1 MHERRMRISRDL
13 LSLYEVAYVPKNPS
27 CLRQGIGQNCLVK
40 AEGWSMVNERS
51 RALFERAQK
60 LMPGGVNSPVR
71 AFRAVGGT
79 PFFVA
84 KGEGCYLWDVDGN
97 KYVDFVCSW
106 GPLILGHAHP
116 EIVAAVKEAVEKG
129 TTYGAPTEL
138 EVLLAEKIQQ
148 AFPSMEMLRLVN
160 SGTEATMSAIRVAR
174 GYTGRKKIVKFEGCY
189 HGHADYLLVKAG
201 SGATTFGI
209 PDSAGVPEGT
219 AQDTIVL
226 PYNEVQ
232 AFNETMDAIGDEIA
246 AVIVEPIAGNM
257 GVVLPKPEF
266 LRALQEQTE
275 RHGAVLIFDEVITGF
290 RVAFGGAQSLYGI
303 RPDMTCLGKIVGGGF
318 PLAAYGGRREI
329 MQSVAPLGPV
339 YQAGTLS
346 GNPVAVTAGLKT
358 LEILERDN
366 PYPEL
371 ERKTRQLTEAIAD
384 AAKEVGIPVQINQIA
399 SMFTVFFTDQPVTD
413 YASAKRSDTQRYAR
427 FFHALL
433 ERGVYFP
440 PSQFEAAF
448 VSIAHDDEALTVTQ
462 EAVKFAMRTLAQ

>member
-1 MHERRMRISRDL
+1 MR
-13 LSLYEVAYVPKNPS
+13 
-27 CLRQGIGQNCLVK
+27 
-40 AEGWSMVNERS
+40 NEKS
-51 RALFERAQK
+51 KVLFERAQS

-71 AFRAVGGT
+71 AFKAVGGT

-97 KYVDFVCSW
+97 RFIDFVCSW

-116 EIVAAVKEAVEKG
+116 EVVAAVKEAVERG

-138 EVLLAEKIQQ
+138 EVALAEKIQQ

-160 SGTEATMSAIRVAR
+160 SGTEATMSAIRAAR

-201 SGATTFGI
+201 SGAATFGI

-226 PYNEVQ
+226 PYNDIE
-232 AFNETMDAIGDEIA
+232 AFNKTMDAMGEEIA

-257 GVVLPKPEF
+257 GVVLPKPNF
-266 LRALQEQTE
+266 LAALRQKTE
-275 RHGAVLIFDEVITGF
+275 KHGVVLIFDEVITGF
-290 RVAFGGAQSLYGI
+290 RVAYGGAQSLYGI
-303 RPDMTCLGKIVGGGF
+303 KPDMTCLGKIVGGGF
-318 PLAAYGGRREI
+318 PLAAYGGRKEI
-329 MQSVAPLGPV
+329 MQTVAPLGPV

-358 LEILERDN
+358 FEILERDN

-371 ERKTRQLTEAIAD
+371 ERRTKQLTQVISE
-384 AAKEVGIPVQINQIA
+384 AAKEAGVPVQINQIA
-399 SMFTVFFTDQPVTD
+399 SMFTVFFTDQPVVD
-413 YASAKRSDTQRYAR
+413 YASARRSDTQRYAR

-448 VSIAHDDEALTVTQ
+448 LSTAHDDEALSFAQ
-462 EAVKFAMRTLAQ
+462 EAVRSAMKAIA

>member
-1 MHERRMRISRDL
+1 
-13 LSLYEVAYVPKNPS
+13 
-27 CLRQGIGQNCLVK
+27 
-40 AEGWSMVNERS
+40 MVNEKS

-71 AFRAVGGT
+71 AFKAVGGT

-97 KYVDFVCSW
+97 RYVDFVCSW

-116 EIVAAVKEAVEKG
+116 EVIAAVKEAVEKG

-148 AFPSMEMLRLVN
+148 AFPSMEMVRLVN

-209 PDSAGVPEGT
+209 PDSAGVPEGM

-226 PYNEVQ
+226 PYNDVQ
-232 AFNETMDAIGDEIA
+232 AFNETMDAMGDEIA

-266 LRALQEQTE
+266 LKALREQTE
-275 RHGAVLIFDEVITGF
+275 RYETILIFDEVITGF

-318 PLAAYGGRREI
+318 PLAAYGGRKEI

-346 GNPVAVTAGLKT
+346 GNPVAVTVGLKT

-366 PYPEL
+366 PYSEL
-371 ERKTRQLTEAIAD
+371 KSKTRQLTKAIAD
-384 AAKEVGIPVQINQIA
+384 AAKEFAIPVQINRIA

-413 YASAKRSDTQRYAR
+413 YSSAKRSDTQSYAR

-433 ERGVYFP
+433 ECGVYFP

-448 VSIAHDDEALTVTQ
+448 VSTAHDEGAIAATQ
-462 EAVKFAMRTLAQ
+462 EAVRFAMKALSFRGT

>member
-1 MHERRMRISRDL
+1 VRNEKSR
-13 LSLYEVAYVPKNPS
+13 S
-27 CLRQGIGQNCLVK
+27 
-40 AEGWSMVNERS
+40 
-51 RALFERAQK
+51 LFERAQS

-71 AFRAVGGT
+71 AFKAVGGT

-84 KGEGCYLWDVDGN
+84 RGEGCYLWDVDGN
-97 KYVDFVCSW
+97 RFIDFVCSW

-116 EIVAAVKEAVEKG
+116 EVVAAVKEAVERG

-138 EVLLAEKIQQ
+138 EVALAEKIQQ

-160 SGTEATMSAIRVAR
+160 SGTEATMSAIRAAR

-201 SGATTFGI
+201 SGAATFGI

-226 PYNEVQ
+226 PYNDIE
-232 AFNETMDAIGDEIA
+232 AFNKTMDAMGEEIA

-266 LRALQEQTE
+266 LAALRQQTE
-275 RHGAVLIFDEVITGF
+275 KRGIVLIFDEVITGF
-290 RVAFGGAQSLYGI
+290 RVAYGGAQSLYGI
-303 RPDMTCLGKIVGGGF
+303 KPDMTCLGKIVGGGF
-318 PLAAYGGRREI
+318 PLAAYGGRKEI
-329 MQSVAPLGPV
+329 MQTVAPLGPV

-371 ERKTRQLTEAIAD
+371 ERKTKQLTQVISE
-384 AAKEVGIPVQINQIA
+384 AAKEAGVPVQINQIA
-399 SMFTVFFTDQPVTD
+399 SMFTVFFTDQPVVD
-413 YASAKRSDTQRYAR
+413 YASARRSDTQRYAR

-448 VSIAHDDEALTVTQ
+448 LSTAHDDEALSFAQ
-462 EAVKFAMRTLAQ
+462 EAVRSAMKAIA

>member
-1 MHERRMRISRDL
+1 
-13 LSLYEVAYVPKNPS
+13 
-27 CLRQGIGQNCLVK
+27 
-40 AEGWSMVNERS
+40 
-51 RALFERAQK
+51 
-60 LMPGGVNSPVR
+60 MPGGVNSPVR
-71 AFRAVGGT
+71 AFKAVGGT

-84 KGEGCYLWDVDGN
+84 RGEGCYLWDVDGN
-97 KYVDFVCSW
+97 RFVDFVCSW

-116 EIVAAVKEAVEKG
+116 EVVAAVKEAVERG

-138 EVLLAEKIQQ
+138 EVALAEKIQQ

-160 SGTEATMSAIRVAR
+160 SGTEATMSAIRAAR

-201 SGATTFGI
+201 SGAATFGI

-226 PYNEVQ
+226 PYNDIE
-232 AFNETMDAIGDEIA
+232 AFNKTMDAMGEEIA

-257 GVVLPKPEF
+257 GVVLPKPDF
-266 LRALQEQTE
+266 LAALRQKTE
-275 RHGAVLIFDEVITGF
+275 KHGVVLIFDEVITGF
-290 RVAFGGAQSLYGI
+290 RVAYGGAQSLYGI
-303 RPDMTCLGKIVGGGF
+303 KPDMTCLGKIVGGGF
-318 PLAAYGGRREI
+318 PLAAYGGRKEI
-329 MQSVAPLGPV
+329 MQTVAPLGPV

-371 ERKTRQLTEAIAD
+371 ERKTKQLTQVISE
-384 AAKEVGIPVQINQIA
+384 AAKEAGVPVQINQIA
-399 SMFTVFFTDQPVTD
+399 SMFTVFFTDQPVVD
-413 YASAKRSDTQRYAR
+413 YASARRSDTQRYAR

-448 VSIAHDDEALTVTQ
+448 LSTAHDDEALSFAQ
-462 EAVKFAMRTLAQ
+462 EAVRSAMKAIA

>member
-1 MHERRMRISRDL
+1 
-13 LSLYEVAYVPKNPS
+13 
-27 CLRQGIGQNCLVK
+27 
-40 AEGWSMVNERS
+40 
-51 RALFERAQK
+51 LFERAQS

-71 AFRAVGGT
+71 AFKAVGGT

-97 KYVDFVCSW
+97 RFIDFVCSW

-116 EIVAAVKEAVEKG
+116 EVVAAVKEAVEKG

-138 EVLLAEKIQQ
+138 EVALAEKIQQ

-160 SGTEATMSAIRVAR
+160 SGTEATMSAIRAAR

-201 SGATTFGI
+201 SGAATFGI

-226 PYNEVQ
+226 PYNDIE
-232 AFNETMDAIGDEIA
+232 AFNKTMDAMGKEIA

-257 GVVLPKPEF
+257 GVVLPKPDF
-266 LRALQEQTE
+266 LAALRQKTE
-275 RHGAVLIFDEVITGF
+275 KHGVVLIFDEVITGF
-290 RVAFGGAQSLYGI
+290 RVAYGGAQSLYGI
-303 RPDMTCLGKIVGGGF
+303 KPDMTCLGKIVGGGF
-318 PLAAYGGRREI
+318 PLAAYGGRKEI
-329 MQSVAPLGPV
+329 MQTVAPLGPV

-371 ERKTRQLTEAIAD
+371 ERRTKQLTQVISE
-384 AAKEVGIPVQINQIA
+384 AAKEAGVPVQINQIA
-399 SMFTVFFTDQPVTD
+399 SMFTVFFTDQPVVD
-413 YASAKRSDTQRYAR
+413 YASARRSDTQRYAR

-448 VSIAHDDEALTVTQ
+448 LSTAHDDEALSFAQ
-462 EAVKFAMRTLAQ
+462 EAVRSAMKAIA

>member
-1 MHERRMRISRDL
+1 
-13 LSLYEVAYVPKNPS
+13 
-27 CLRQGIGQNCLVK
+27 
-40 AEGWSMVNERS
+40 
-51 RALFERAQK
+51 
-60 LMPGGVNSPVR
+60 MPGGVNSPVR
-71 AFRAVGGT
+71 AFKAVGGT

-84 KGEGCYLWDVDGN
+84 RGEGCYLWDVDEN
-97 KYVDFVCSW
+97 RFIDFVCSW

-116 EIVAAVKEAVEKG
+116 EVVAAVKEAVERG

-138 EVLLAEKIQQ
+138 EVALAEKIQQ

-160 SGTEATMSAIRVAR
+160 SGTEATMSAIRAAR

-201 SGATTFGI
+201 SGAATFGI

-226 PYNEVQ
+226 PYNDIE
-232 AFNETMDAIGDEIA
+232 AFNKTMDAMGKEIA

-266 LRALQEQTE
+266 LAALRQQTE
-275 RHGAVLIFDEVITGF
+275 KHGVVLIFDEVITGF
-290 RVAFGGAQSLYGI
+290 RVAYGGAQSLYGI
-303 RPDMTCLGKIVGGGF
+303 KPDMTCLGKIVGGGF
-318 PLAAYGGRREI
+318 PLAAYGGRKEI
-329 MQSVAPLGPV
+329 MQTVAPLGPV

-371 ERKTRQLTEAIAD
+371 ERRTKQLTQVISE
-384 AAKEVGIPVQINQIA
+384 AAKEAGVPVQINQIA
-399 SMFTVFFTDQPVTD
+399 SMFTVFFTDQPVVD
-413 YASAKRSDTQRYAR
+413 YASARRSDTQRYAR

-448 VSIAHDDEALTVTQ
+448 LSTAHDDEALSFAQ
-462 EAVKFAMRTLAQ
+462 EAVRSAMKAIA

>member
-1 MHERRMRISRDL
+1 
-13 LSLYEVAYVPKNPS
+13 
-27 CLRQGIGQNCLVK
+27 
-40 AEGWSMVNERS
+40 
-51 RALFERAQK
+51 LFERAQS

-71 AFRAVGGT
+71 AFKAVGGT

-84 KGEGCYLWDVDGN
+84 RGEGCYLWDVDGN
-97 KYVDFVCSW
+97 RFIDFVCSW

-116 EIVAAVKEAVEKG
+116 EVVAAVKEAVERG

-138 EVLLAEKIQQ
+138 EVALAEKIQQ
-148 AFPSMEMLRLVN
+148 AVPSMEMLRLVN
-160 SGTEATMSAIRVAR
+160 SGTEATMSAIRAAR

-201 SGATTFGI
+201 SGAATFGI

-226 PYNEVQ
+226 PYNDIE
-232 AFNETMDAIGDEIA
+232 AFNKTMDAMGKEIA

-266 LRALQEQTE
+266 LSALRQQTE
-275 RHGAVLIFDEVITGF
+275 KHGIVFIFDEVITGF
-290 RVAFGGAQSLYGI
+290 RVAYGGAQSLYGI
-303 RPDMTCLGKIVGGGF
+303 KPDMTCLGKIVGGGF
-318 PLAAYGGRREI
+318 PLAAYGGRKEI
-329 MQSVAPLGPV
+329 MQTVAPLGPV

-358 LEILERDN
+358 LEILERYN

-371 ERKTRQLTEAIAD
+371 ERRTKQLTQVISE
-384 AAKEVGIPVQINQIA
+384 AAKEAGVPVQINQIA
-399 SMFTVFFTDQPVTD
+399 SMFTVFFTDQPVVD
-413 YASAKRSDTQRYAR
+413 YASARRSDTQRYAR

-448 VSIAHDDEALTVTQ
+448 LSTAHDDEALSFAQ
-462 EAVKFAMRTLAQ
+462 EAVRSAMKAIA

>member
-1 MHERRMRISRDL
+1 
-13 LSLYEVAYVPKNPS
+13 
-27 CLRQGIGQNCLVK
+27 
-40 AEGWSMVNERS
+40 
-51 RALFERAQK
+51 
-60 LMPGGVNSPVR
+60 MPGGVNSPVR
-71 AFRAVGGT
+71 AFKAVGGT

-84 KGEGCYLWDVDGN
+84 RGEGCYLWDVDGN
-97 KYVDFVCSW
+97 RFVDFVCSW

-116 EIVAAVKEAVEKG
+116 EVVAAVKEAVERG

-138 EVLLAEKIQQ
+138 EVALAEKIQQ

-160 SGTEATMSAIRVAR
+160 SGTEATMSAIRAAR

-201 SGATTFGI
+201 SGAATFGI

-226 PYNEVQ
+226 PYNDIE
-232 AFNETMDAIGDEIA
+232 AFNKTMDAMGEEIA

-266 LRALQEQTE
+266 LAALRQQTE
-275 RHGAVLIFDEVITGF
+275 KHGIVLIFDEVITGF
-290 RVAFGGAQSLYGI
+290 RVAYGGAQSLYGI
-303 RPDMTCLGKIVGGGF
+303 KPDLTCLGKIVGGGF
-318 PLAAYGGRREI
+318 PLAAYGGRKEI
-329 MQSVAPLGPV
+329 MQTVAPLGPV

-371 ERKTRQLTEAIAD
+371 ERRTKQLTQVISE
-384 AAKEVGIPVQINQIA
+384 AAKEAGVPVQINQIA
-399 SMFTVFFTDQPVTD
+399 SMFTVFFTDQPVVD
-413 YASAKRSDTQRYAR
+413 YASARRSDTQRYAR

-448 VSIAHDDEALTVTQ
+448 LSTAHDDEALSFAQ
-462 EAVKFAMRTLAQ
+462 EAVRSAMKAIA

>member
-1 MHERRMRISRDL
+1 VR
-13 LSLYEVAYVPKNPS
+13 
-27 CLRQGIGQNCLVK
+27 
-40 AEGWSMVNERS
+40 NEKS
-51 RALFERAQK
+51 RALFERAQS

-71 AFRAVGGT
+71 AFKAVGGT

-84 KGEGCYLWDVDGN
+84 RGEGCYLWDVDGN
-97 KYVDFVCSW
+97 RFVDFVCSW

-116 EIVAAVKEAVEKG
+116 EVVAAVKEAVERG

-138 EVLLAEKIQQ
+138 EVALAEKIQQ

-160 SGTEATMSAIRVAR
+160 SGTEATMSAIRAAR

-201 SGATTFGI
+201 SGAATFGI

-226 PYNEVQ
+226 PYNDIE
-232 AFNETMDAIGDEIA
+232 AFNKTTDAMGEEIA

-266 LRALQEQTE
+266 LAALRQQTE
-275 RHGAVLIFDEVITGF
+275 KHGVVLIFDEVITGF
-290 RVAFGGAQSLYGI
+290 RVAYGGAQSLYGI
-303 RPDMTCLGKIVGGGF
+303 KPDMTCLGKIVGGGF
-318 PLAAYGGRREI
+318 PLAAYGGRKEI
-329 MQSVAPLGPV
+329 MQTVAPLGPV

-371 ERKTRQLTEAIAD
+371 ERRTKQLTQVISE
-384 AAKEVGIPVQINQIA
+384 AAKEAGVPVQINQIA
-399 SMFTVFFTDQPVTD
+399 SMFTVFFTDQPVVD
-413 YASAKRSDTQRYAR
+413 YASARRSDTQRYAR

-448 VSIAHDDEALTVTQ
+448 LSTAHDDEALSFAQ
-462 EAVKFAMRTLAQ
+462 EAVRSAMKAIA

>member
-1 MHERRMRISRDL
+1 
-13 LSLYEVAYVPKNPS
+13 
-27 CLRQGIGQNCLVK
+27 
-40 AEGWSMVNERS
+40 
-51 RALFERAQK
+51 
-60 LMPGGVNSPVR
+60 MPGGVNSPVR

-116 EIVAAVKEAVEKG
+116 EIVAAVKDAVEKG

-174 GYTGRKKIVKFEGCY
+174 GYTGRRKIVKFEGCY

-209 PDSAGVPEGT
+209 PDSAGVPEGA

-226 PYNEVQ
+226 PYNDVEV
-232 AFNETMDAIGDEIA
+232 FNETMNAIGDEIA

-266 LRALQEQTE
+266 LRALREQTE
-275 RHGAVLIFDEVITGF
+275 KHGSVLIFDEVITGF
-290 RVAFGGAQSLYGI
+290 RVAYGGAQSLYGI

-318 PLAAYGGRREI
+318 PLAAYGGRKEI

-384 AAKEVGIPVQINQIA
+384 AAKEFGIAVQINQIA
-399 SMFTVFFTDQPVTD
+399 SMFTVFFTDQPVID

-448 VSIAHDDEALTVTQ
+448 VSTAHDDEALTKTQ
-462 EAVKFAMRTLAQ
+462 EVVWHAMKSLAQ

>member
-1 MHERRMRISRDL
+1 
-13 LSLYEVAYVPKNPS
+13 
-27 CLRQGIGQNCLVK
+27 
-40 AEGWSMVNERS
+40 MVNEKS

-71 AFRAVGGT
+71 AFRAVGGI

-97 KYVDFVCSW
+97 KFIDFVCSW

-116 EIVAAVKEAVEKG
+116 EVVSAVKEAVEKG
-129 TTYGAPTEL
+129 TTYGTPTEL

-226 PYNEVQ
+226 PYNDVQ
-232 AFNETMDAIGDEIA
+232 AFNETMDAMGDEIA

-266 LRALQEQTE
+266 LKALREQTE
-275 RHGAVLIFDEVITGF
+275 KHGTVLIFDEVITGF

-318 PLAAYGGRREI
+318 PLAAYGGRKEI

-371 ERKTRQLTEAIAD
+371 ESKTRQLTEVIAE
-384 AAKEVGIPVQINQIA
+384 AAKEFGIPVQINQIA

-413 YASAKRSDTQRYAR
+413 YSSAKRSDTQRYAR

-448 VSIAHDDEALTVTQ
+448 VSTAHDGKVLAATQ
-462 EAVKFAMRTLAQ
+462 EAVRLAMKAILSP

>member
-1 MHERRMRISRDL
+1 
-13 LSLYEVAYVPKNPS
+13 
-27 CLRQGIGQNCLVK
+27 
-40 AEGWSMVNERS
+40 
-51 RALFERAQK
+51 
-60 LMPGGVNSPVR
+60 MPGGVNSPVR
-71 AFRAVGGT
+71 AFKAVDGT

-97 KYVDFVCSW
+97 RFIDFVCSW

-116 EIVAAVKEAVEKG
+116 EVVAAVKEAVERG

-138 EVLLAEKIQQ
+138 EVALAEKIQQ

-160 SGTEATMSAIRVAR
+160 SGTEATMSAIRAAR

-201 SGATTFGI
+201 SGAATFGI

-226 PYNEVQ
+226 PYNDIE
-232 AFNETMDAIGDEIA
+232 AFNKTMDAMGEEIA

-257 GVVLPKPEF
+257 GVVLPKPDF
-266 LRALQEQTE
+266 LAALRQQTE
-275 RHGAVLIFDEVITGF
+275 KHGIVLIFDEVITGF
-290 RVAFGGAQSLYGI
+290 RVAYGGAQSLYGI
-303 RPDMTCLGKIVGGGF
+303 KPDMTCLGKIVGGGF
-318 PLAAYGGRREI
+318 PLAAYGGRKEI
-329 MQSVAPLGPV
+329 MQTVAPLGPV

-358 LEILERDN
+358 LEILERDK

-371 ERKTRQLTEAIAD
+371 ERRTKQLTQVISE
-384 AAKEVGIPVQINQIA
+384 AAKEAGVPVQINQIA
-399 SMFTVFFTDQPVTD
+399 SMFTVFFTDQPVVD
-413 YASAKRSDTQRYAR
+413 YASARRSDTQRYAR

-448 VSIAHDDEALTVTQ
+448 LSTAHDDEALSFAQ
-462 EAVKFAMRTLAQ
+462 DAVRSAMKAIA

>member
-1 MHERRMRISRDL
+1 
-13 LSLYEVAYVPKNPS
+13 
-27 CLRQGIGQNCLVK
+27 
-40 AEGWSMVNERS
+40 MVNEKS

-71 AFRAVGGT
+71 AFRAVGGI

-97 KYVDFVCSW
+97 KFIDFVCSW
-106 GPLILGHAHP
+106 GPLILGHAHS
-116 EIVAAVKEAVEKG
+116 EVVSAVKEAVEKG
-129 TTYGAPTEL
+129 TTYGTPTEL

-226 PYNEVQ
+226 PYNDVQ
-232 AFNETMDAIGDEIA
+232 AFNKTMDAMGDEIA

-266 LRALQEQTE
+266 LKALREQTE
-275 RHGAVLIFDEVITGF
+275 KHGTVLIFDEVITGF

-318 PLAAYGGRREI
+318 PLAAYGGRKEI

-371 ERKTRQLTEAIAD
+371 ESKTRQLTEVIAE
-384 AAKEVGIPVQINQIA
+384 AAKEFGIPVQINQIA

-413 YASAKRSDTQRYAR
+413 YSSAKRSDTQRYAR

-448 VSIAHDDEALTVTQ
+448 VSVAHSDEAMTATQ
-462 EAVKFAMRTLAQ
+462 EAIKFAMKALSQ

>member
-1 MHERRMRISRDL
+1 VR
-13 LSLYEVAYVPKNPS
+13 
-27 CLRQGIGQNCLVK
+27 
-40 AEGWSMVNERS
+40 NEKS
-51 RALFERAQK
+51 KVLFERAQS

-71 AFRAVGGT
+71 AFKAVGGT

-97 KYVDFVCSW
+97 RFIDFVCSW

-116 EIVAAVKEAVEKG
+116 EVVAAVKEAVERG

-138 EVLLAEKIQQ
+138 EVALAEKIQQ

-160 SGTEATMSAIRVAR
+160 SGTEATMSAIRAAR

-201 SGATTFGI
+201 SGAATFGI

-226 PYNEVQ
+226 PYNDIE
-232 AFNETMDAIGDEIA
+232 AFNKTMDAMGEEIA

-257 GVVLPKPEF
+257 GVVLPKPNF
-266 LRALQEQTE
+266 LAALRQKTE
-275 RHGAVLIFDEVITGF
+275 KHGVVLIFDEVITGF
-290 RVAFGGAQSLYGI
+290 RVAYGGAQSLYGI
-303 RPDMTCLGKIVGGGF
+303 KPDMTCLGKIVGGGF
-318 PLAAYGGRREI
+318 PLAAYGGRKEI
-329 MQSVAPLGPV
+329 MQTVAPLGPV

-358 LEILERDN
+358 FEILERDN

-371 ERKTRQLTEAIAD
+371 ERRTKQLTQVISE
-384 AAKEVGIPVQINQIA
+384 AAKEAGVPVQINQIA
-399 SMFTVFFTDQPVTD
+399 SMFTVFFTDQPVVD
-413 YASAKRSDTQRYAR
+413 YASARRSDTQRYAR

-448 VSIAHDDEALTVTQ
+448 LSTAHDDEALSFAQ
-462 EAVKFAMRTLAQ
+462 EAVRSAMKAIA

>member
-1 MHERRMRISRDL
+1 VR
-13 LSLYEVAYVPKNPS
+13 
-27 CLRQGIGQNCLVK
+27 
-40 AEGWSMVNERS
+40 NEKS
-51 RALFERAQK
+51 RALFERAQL

-71 AFRAVGGT
+71 AFKAVGGT

-97 KYVDFVCSW
+97 RFVDFVCSW

-116 EIVAAVKEAVEKG
+116 EVVAAVKEAVERG

-138 EVLLAEKIQQ
+138 EVALAEKIQQ
-148 AFPSMEMLRLVN
+148 AVPSMEMLRLVN
-160 SGTEATMSAIRVAR
+160 SGTEATMSAIRSAR

-201 SGATTFGI
+201 SGAATFGI

-226 PYNEVQ
+226 PYNDIE
-232 AFNETMDAIGDEIA
+232 AFNKTMDAMGEEIA

-266 LRALQEQTE
+266 LAALRQQTE
-275 RHGAVLIFDEVITGF
+275 KHGVVLIFDEVITGF
-290 RVAFGGAQSLYGI
+290 RVAYGGAQSLYGI
-303 RPDMTCLGKIVGGGF
+303 KPDMTCLGKIVGGGF
-318 PLAAYGGRREI
+318 PLAAYGGRKEI
-329 MQSVAPLGPV
+329 MQTVAPLGPV

-371 ERKTRQLTEAIAD
+371 ERRTKQLTQVISE
-384 AAKEVGIPVQINQIA
+384 AAKEAGVPVQINQIA
-399 SMFTVFFTDQPVTD
+399 SMFTVFFTDQPVVD
-413 YASAKRSDTQRYAR
+413 YASARRSDTQRYAR

-448 VSIAHDDEALTVTQ
+448 LSTAHDDEALSFAQ
-462 EAVKFAMRTLAQ
+462 EAVRSAMKAIA

>member
-1 MHERRMRISRDL
+1 MT
-13 LSLYEVAYVPKNPS
+13 
-27 CLRQGIGQNCLVK
+27 
-40 AEGWSMVNERS
+40 NEKS

-71 AFRAVGGT
+71 AFRAVGGI

-97 KYVDFVCSW
+97 KFIDFVCSW

-116 EIVAAVKEAVEKG
+116 EVVSAVKEAVEKG
-129 TTYGAPTEL
+129 TTYGTPTEL

-174 GYTGRKKIVKFEGCY
+174 GCTGRKKIVKFEGCY

-226 PYNEVQ
+226 PYNDVQ
-232 AFNETMDAIGDEIA
+232 AFNETMDAMGDEIA

-266 LRALQEQTE
+266 LKALREQTE
-275 RHGAVLIFDEVITGF
+275 KHGTVLIFDEVITGF

-318 PLAAYGGRREI
+318 PLAAYGGRKEI

-371 ERKTRQLTEAIAD
+371 ESKTRQLTEVIAE
-384 AAKEVGIPVQINQIA
+384 AAKEFSIPVQINQIA

-413 YASAKRSDTQRYAR
+413 YSSAKRSDTQRYAR

-448 VSIAHDDEALTVTQ
+448 VSTAHDGKVLAATQ
-462 EAVKFAMRTLAQ
+462 EAVRLAMKAILSP

>member
-1 MHERRMRISRDL
+1 
-13 LSLYEVAYVPKNPS
+13 
-27 CLRQGIGQNCLVK
+27 
-40 AEGWSMVNERS
+40 
-51 RALFERAQK
+51 
-60 LMPGGVNSPVR
+60 MPGGVNSPVR
-71 AFRAVGGT
+71 AFKAVGGT

-97 KYVDFVCSW
+97 RFIDFVCSW

-116 EIVAAVKEAVEKG
+116 EVVAAVKEAVERG

-138 EVLLAEKIQQ
+138 EVALAEKIQQ

-160 SGTEATMSAIRVAR
+160 SGTEATMSAIRAAR

-201 SGATTFGI
+201 SGAATFGI

-226 PYNEVQ
+226 PYNDIE
-232 AFNETMDAIGDEIA
+232 AFNKTMDAMGKEIA

-266 LRALQEQTE
+266 LAALRQQTE
-275 RHGAVLIFDEVITGF
+275 KHGVVLIFDEVITGF
-290 RVAFGGAQSLYGI
+290 RVAYGGAQSLYGI
-303 RPDMTCLGKIVGGGF
+303 KPDMTCLGKIVGGGF
-318 PLAAYGGRREI
+318 PLAAYGGRKEI
-329 MQSVAPLGPV
+329 MQTVAPLGPV

-371 ERKTRQLTEAIAD
+371 ERRTKQLTQVISEAV
-384 AAKEVGIPVQINQIA
+384 KEAGVPVQINQIA
-399 SMFTVFFTDQPVTD
+399 SMFTVFFTDQPVVD
-413 YASAKRSDTQRYAR
+413 YASARRSDTQRYAR

-448 VSIAHDDEALTVTQ
+448 LSTAHDDEALSFAQ
-462 EAVKFAMRTLAQ
+462 EAVRSAMKAIA

>member
-1 MHERRMRISRDL
+1 
-13 LSLYEVAYVPKNPS
+13 
-27 CLRQGIGQNCLVK
+27 
-40 AEGWSMVNERS
+40 
-51 RALFERAQK
+51 
-60 LMPGGVNSPVR
+60 MPGGVNSPVR
-71 AFRAVGGT
+71 AFKAVGGT

-97 KYVDFVCSW
+97 RFVDFVCSW

-116 EIVAAVKEAVEKG
+116 EVVAAVKEAVERG

-138 EVLLAEKIQQ
+138 EVALAEKIQQ

-160 SGTEATMSAIRVAR
+160 SGTEATMSAIRAAR

-201 SGATTFGI
+201 SGAATFGI

-219 AQDTIVL
+219 TQDTIVL
-226 PYNEVQ
+226 PYNDIE
-232 AFNETMDAIGDEIA
+232 AFKETMDAMGEEIA

-257 GVVLPKPEF
+257 GVVLPKPDF
-266 LRALQEQTE
+266 LAALRQKTE
-275 RHGAVLIFDEVITGF
+275 KHGVVLIFDEVITGF
-290 RVAFGGAQSLYGI
+290 RVAYGGAQSLYGI
-303 RPDMTCLGKIVGGGF
+303 KPDMTCLGKIVGGGF
-318 PLAAYGGRREI
+318 PLAAYGGRKEI
-329 MQSVAPLGPV
+329 MQTVAPLGPV

-371 ERKTRQLTEAIAD
+371 ERRTKQLTQVISE
-384 AAKEVGIPVQINQIA
+384 AAKEAGVPVRINQIA
-399 SMFTVFFTDQPVTD
+399 SMFTVFFTDQPVVD
-413 YASAKRSDTQRYAR
+413 YASARRSDTQRYAR

-448 VSIAHDDEALTVTQ
+448 LSTAHDDEALSFAQ
-462 EAVKFAMRTLAQ
+462 DAVRSAMKAIA

>member
-1 MHERRMRISRDL
+1 MR
-13 LSLYEVAYVPKNPS
+13 
-27 CLRQGIGQNCLVK
+27 
-40 AEGWSMVNERS
+40 NEKS
-51 RALFERAQK
+51 RALFERAQS

-71 AFRAVGGT
+71 AFKAVGGT

-84 KGEGCYLWDVDGN
+84 RGEGCYLWDVDGN
-97 KYVDFVCSW
+97 RFVDFVCSW

-116 EIVAAVKEAVEKG
+116 EVVAAVKEAVERG

-138 EVLLAEKIQQ
+138 EVALAEKIQQ

-160 SGTEATMSAIRVAR
+160 SGTEATMSAIRAAR

-189 HGHADYLLVKAG
+189 HGHTDYLLVKAG
-201 SGATTFGI
+201 SGAATFGI

-226 PYNEVQ
+226 PYNDIE
-232 AFNETMDAIGDEIA
+232 AFNKTMDAMGEEIA

-266 LRALQEQTE
+266 LAALRQKTE
-275 RHGAVLIFDEVITGF
+275 KHGVVLIFDEVITGF
-290 RVAFGGAQSLYGI
+290 RVAYGGAQSLYGI
-303 RPDMTCLGKIVGGGF
+303 KPDMTCLGKIVGGGF
-318 PLAAYGGRREI
+318 PLAAYGGRKEI
-329 MQSVAPLGPV
+329 MQTVAPLGPV

-371 ERKTRQLTEAIAD
+371 ERKTKQLTQVISE
-384 AAKEVGIPVQINQIA
+384 AAKEAGVPVQINQIA
-399 SMFTVFFTDQPVTD
+399 SMFTVFFTDQPVVD
-413 YASAKRSDTQRYAR
+413 YASARRSDTQRYAR

-448 VSIAHDDEALTVTQ
+448 LSTAHDDEALSFAQ
-462 EAVKFAMRTLAQ
+462 DAVRSAMKAIA

>member
-1 MHERRMRISRDL
+1 VR
-13 LSLYEVAYVPKNPS
+13 
-27 CLRQGIGQNCLVK
+27 
-40 AEGWSMVNERS
+40 NEKS
-51 RALFERAQK
+51 RALFERAQS

-71 AFRAVGGT
+71 AFKAVGGT

-84 KGEGCYLWDVDGN
+84 RGEGCYLWDVDGN
-97 KYVDFVCSW
+97 RFVDFVCSW

-116 EIVAAVKEAVEKG
+116 EVVAAVKEAVERG

-138 EVLLAEKIQQ
+138 EVALAEKIQQ

-160 SGTEATMSAIRVAR
+160 SGTEATMSAIRAAR

-201 SGATTFGI
+201 SGAATFGI

-226 PYNEVQ
+226 PYNDIE
-232 AFNETMDAIGDEIA
+232 AFNKTMDAMGEEIA

-257 GVVLPKPEF
+257 GVVLPKPDF
-266 LRALQEQTE
+266 LAALRQQTE
-275 RHGAVLIFDEVITGF
+275 KHGIVLIFDEVITGF
-290 RVAFGGAQSLYGI
+290 RVAYGGAQSLYGI
-303 RPDMTCLGKIVGGGF
+303 KPDLTCLGKIVGGGF
-318 PLAAYGGRREI
+318 PLAAYGGRKEI
-329 MQSVAPLGPV
+329 MQTVAPLGPV

-371 ERKTRQLTEAIAD
+371 ERRTKQLTQVISE
-384 AAKEVGIPVQINQIA
+384 AAKEAGVPVQINQIA
-399 SMFTVFFTDQPVTD
+399 SMFTVFFTDQPVVD
-413 YASAKRSDTQRYAR
+413 YASARRSDTQRYAR

-448 VSIAHDDEALTVTQ
+448 LSTAHDDEALSFAQ
-462 EAVKFAMRTLAQ
+462 EAVGSAMKAIA

>member
-1 MHERRMRISRDL
+1 MVGEKSR
-13 LSLYEVAYVPKNPS
+13 
-27 CLRQGIGQNCLVK
+27 Q
-40 AEGWSMVNERS
+40 
-51 RALFERAQK
+51 LFERAQQ

-97 KYVDFVCSW
+97 RYVDFVCSW

-116 EIVAAVKEAVEKG
+116 EVIAAVKAAVERG

-138 EVLLAEKIQQ
+138 EVRLAEKIQQ
-148 AFPSMEMLRLVN
+148 AFPTMELVRLVN

-174 GYTGRKKIVKFEGCY
+174 GFTGRAKIVKFEGCY

-209 PDSAGVPEGT
+209 PDSAGVPESFS
-219 AQDTIVL
+219 QDTVVL
-226 PYNEVQ
+226 PYNDVD
-232 AFNETMDAIGDEIA
+232 AFTEMMDRIGDQIA
-246 AVIVEPIAGNM
+246 AVIVEPVAGNM

-266 LRALQEQTE
+266 LKALRDETE
-275 RHGAVLIFDEVITGF
+275 KHGAVLIFDEVITGF
-290 RVAFGGAQSLYGI
+290 RVAYGGAQALYGI

-329 MQSVAPLGPV
+329 MEKVAPMGPV

-366 PYPEL
+366 PYPLL
-371 ERKTRQLTEAIAD
+371 EQRTQQLVAAIKEAAQQ
-384 AAKEVGIPVQINQIA
+384 AGVPVQVNHIA

-413 YASAKRSDTQRYAR
+413 YQSAKRSDAQRFAQ

-433 ERGVYFP
+433 KRGVFFP

-448 VSIAHDDEALTVTQ
+448 LSVAHNEEALALAKNAITEALQ
-462 EAVKFAMRTLAQ
+462 EVQ